1 MNNPSPLTTSI
12 EVRFAD
18 LDAYGH
24 VNNAVY
30 FTYLETAR
38 VKLFREGFADLV
50 SEGLQFLVVE
60 ASCRYR
66 KPIGLN
72 DEVLVDI
79 RSAKPGR
86 SSFTLDYRVHNR
98 SGTLFAE
105 ARTVLVCFDANKGKA
120 VPLPATL
127 RLAFENQLTPNPR

>member
-1 MNNPSPLTTSI
+1 MKLSTEI

-38 VKLFREGFADLV
+38 VKLFQESFASLMA
-50 SEGLQFLVVE
+50 SGILFLVVE

-66 KPIGLN
+66 RPIELN
-72 DEVLVDI
+72 DRLVIDI
-79 RSAKPGR
+79 NTEELGR
-86 SSFTLDYRVHNR
+86 SSFTLGYILHDGQGKEYA
-98 SGTLFAE
+98 T
-105 ARTVLVCFDANKGKA
+105 ARTVMVCYDAKA
-120 VPLPATL
+120 SKTTGLPEDMRAAL
-127 RLAFENQLTPNPR
+127 G

>member
-1 MNNPSPLTTSI
+1 MNNESRATTSV

-30 FTYLETAR
+30 FTYIETAR

-50 SEGLQFLVVE
+50 AEGLQFLVVE

-66 KPIGLN
+66 KAITLN

-79 RSAKPGR
+79 SAVKPGR
-86 SSFTLDYRVHNR
+86 SSFTLDYRLHNG
-98 SGTLFAE
+98 SGLLFAE
-105 ARTVLVCFDANKGKA
+105 ARTVMVCFDSKRGKA
-120 VPLPATL
+120 VPLPDEL
-127 RLAFENQLTPNPR
+127 RLIFETQ

>member
-1 MNNPSPLTTSI
+1 MNASTEI

-38 VKLFREGFADLV
+38 VKLFQELFAALPAA
-50 SEGLQFLVVE
+50 GILFLVVE

-66 KPIGLN
+66 KPIELN
-72 DEVLVDI
+72 DPVFIDI
-79 RSAKPGR
+79 ETEELGR
-86 SSFTLDYRVHNR
+86 SSFTLAYRLHD
-98 SGTLFAE
+98 GQGKEFAT
-105 ARTVLVCFDANKGKA
+105 ARTVMVCYNARAAKTIGLPEDIRA
-120 VPLPATL
+120 VLD
-127 RLAFENQLTPNPR
+127 

>member
-1 MNNPSPLTTSI
+1 MKKEPSVTTPI

-38 VKLFREGFADLV
+38 VTLFREDFSDLIE
-50 SEGLQFLVVE
+50 EGLQFLVVE

-79 RSAKPGR
+79 SPVNPGR
-86 SSFTLDYRVHNR
+86 SSFTLDYRLHNG

-105 ARTVLVCFDANKGKA
+105 ARTVMVCFDTQKGKA
-120 VPLPATL
+120 VSLPDSL
-127 RLAFENQLTPNPR
+127 RLGFETQLTS

>member
-1 MNNPSPLTTSI
+1 MNKEPSVTTSI

-50 SEGLQFLVVE
+50 EEGLQFLVVE

-72 DEVLVDI
+72 DQVLVDI
-79 RSAKPGR
+79 SPVNPGR
-86 SSFTLDYRVHNR
+86 SSFTLDYRLHNG

-105 ARTVLVCFDANKGKA
+105 ARTVMVCFDTRKGKA
-120 VPLPATL
+120 VSLPDPL
-127 RLAFENQLTPNPR
+127 RLAFETQLTP